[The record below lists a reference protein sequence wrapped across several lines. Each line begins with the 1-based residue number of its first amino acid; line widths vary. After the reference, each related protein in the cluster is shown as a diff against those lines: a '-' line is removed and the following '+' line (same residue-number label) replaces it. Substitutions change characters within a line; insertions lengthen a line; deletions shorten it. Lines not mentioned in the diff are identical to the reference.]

1 MFHKPPF
8 DLKLPEGMAVAIP
21 DAVQKLAAGNVA
33 QTQAAYTQ
41 FLSLAAQAQELM
53 TQAQTSLSQSIG
65 TPANAS
71 SQTSTD
77 TSQQAKDAGAVQAKA
92 QRYASQ
98 NIDATFRLAGDLAQA
113 RDMQEYA
120 EIQTRYAQTQVITFD
135 QQARDL
141 KRLVEDLAKKAARKQ
156 P

>member
-1 MFHKPPF
+1 MFQKPPF
-8 DLKLPEGMAVAIP
+8 DLKLPEGMAVVIP

-41 FLSLAAQAQELM
+41 FLNLAAQAQELM
-53 TQAQTSLSQSIG
+53 TQAQTSLSQSSG
-65 TPANAS
+65 TLAKPGS
-71 SQTSTD
+71 HTSTD
-77 TSQQAKDAGAVQAKA
+77 ASQQAKDASAVQAKA
-92 QRYASQ
+92 QRYAGQ
-98 NIDATFRLAGDLAQA
+98 NIDATFRLAADLAQA

-141 KRLVEDLAKKAARKQ
+141 KRLVEVLAKKAASKT